1 MSVNTD
7 ILNGIIYGRV
17 EPHIYAFTTQ
27 TVPNYLKVGDTY
39 RPVQVRLAEWKKKY
53 ENLQQEFE
61 HTAKVSDDAYFRDYA
76 IHEYLENNDFHRI
89 RKEEFTEGV
98 YPSNEFFRDATGR
111 DVKEAIDDIQ
121 NSYDS
126 KDNRYAFYNA
136 EDHLPLGE
144 MDYERNADWKPRK
157 NQQDVI
163 DRFKEAVKAGR
174 TNLLMYAVMRF
185 GKSFTALC
193 CAKEIG
199 ARLVVVVCG
208 KTAVRDEWKINV
220 QRPEILDG
228 YHFVTTDTLRADPNA
243 VTGMLAE
250 QKRVVVFLTLQDLLG
265 DDVKDRHKDLFV
277 HNQQGD
283 IDLLI
288 IDESH
293 FAARSQE
300 TGKVLNGLKKE
311 TTKSELD
318 AYDQD
323 YIDLEEPVKLFA
335 PKVKLHLS
343 GTPYRILM
351 DGEFQEEDVIAFV
364 QYNDIIDEQQKWD
377 NDNLDKDEWENP
389 YYGFPQ
395 MVRFAFNLNQ
405 SSINRL
411 NELRNEGVEYRL
423 NTLLCTNSLSKTGDK
438 HFVYGNEVLDLLK
451 AIDGSKEDENIFSFL
466 DYGRIQEGKM
476 CRHIVMVLPFRAS
489 CDAMKELL
497 SNNDFAHLG
506 EYEVLNLAGFGC
518 PQKYSGTDYAH
529 KIKEDIRAFESRGK
543 KTITLTVGKM
553 LTGSTVREWD
563 TMIFLKDASSPQEYD
578 QAIFRLQSQYVKT
591 IKSEDGEEIRCNM
604 KPQTLLV
611 DFDPTRMFVMQN
623 RKSLVSNV
631 NTSMRGNEEL
641 TARLQ
646 RDLEISPIIWLNKGK
661 LQEVV
666 PTNIIDAVRRY
677 SANKSVMDETLDV
690 IVDDGVFDDARLKT
704 LIGKEKEFSTSGNVF
719 KTKPNEGEG
728 DNVNVDEVNPPAT
741 DETPDNQAQQPK
753 EKIEDSELKSLR
765 KKLQTYYFK
774 LLLFAYLSDAE
785 EKTLKDINERMENSE
800 DGKRIAGHL
809 QLDVNLV
816 KLIREKIHPMALNE
830 LENKISNIDD
840 LGEDVDAE
848 VQGAFR
854 RFSRL
859 SSSEITT
866 PEWLADEMVGV
877 LPDDVTSNSKFLNI
891 AGKIGEFEYSICKKY
906 GDEVKKNIFT
916 IPTSGLTYECTRKM
930 FRFLGIP
937 VENIFSDFTSYDLI
951 DETKKEDIM
960 KRLKNIGFDVALGNP
975 PYQDN
980 QASDDNRINRAFASA
995 IYPSIINVSRGLN
1008 TKYISMI
1015 TPSRWMTKTGQ
1026 GVSPEWVD
1034 EMIATNH
1041 FMIINDFYDAL
1052 NCFKNVEIKGGVSYF
1067 LYNKEYDGKCMYSL
1081 HQNGINS
1088 SNYDYL
1094 NALSAGIVIRDTMA
1108 PRIIKKLM
1116 AIEGENYI
1124 NNSFSKYVGPQ
1135 HFFDKNGLLTTSWR
1149 GFKLQ
1154 RDEEYS
1160 IKYYLNRQ
1168 VLSDGEAWIK
1178 LADIPKNADAL
1189 NQHKIFLSK
1198 AYNGGDSF
1206 PHQIIGKAFYGEPNS
1221 VCSQTYLIIGYDAN
1235 FTKTICEHIISYMK
1249 TRFFR
1254 YMVFIKKKTQDNPSS
1269 VFQFVPLQD
1278 FTINSD
1284 IDWSKPIPEVD
1295 KQLYSKYG
1303 LTEDEIDF
1311 IETMIK
1317 PME

>member
-7 ILNGIIYGRV
+7 ILNGVIYGRV

-53 ENLQQEFE
+53 ENLQKEFE
-61 HTAKVSDDAYFRDYA
+61 HTAKVSNDTYFRDYA

-89 RKEEFTEGV
+89 QKEEFTEGV
-98 YPSNEFFRDATGR
+98 YPSNEFFRDATSK
-111 DVKEAIDDIQ
+111 DVKDAIDDIR
-121 NSYDS
+121 NSFEN
-126 KDNRYAFYNA
+126 KDNRYAFYNT

-144 MDYERNADWKPRK
+144 MDYERNAEWTPRD
-157 NQQDVI
+157 NQKAVI
-163 DRFKEAVKAGR
+163 QKFKEAVKAGR

-193 CAKEIG
+193 CAKEMD
-199 ARLVVVVCG
+199 AKLVIVVCG

-220 QRPEILDG
+220 QRPKILDG

-243 VTGMLAE
+243 ISRMLAE

-265 DDVKDRHKDLFV
+265 DDVKERHKDLFI

-300 TGKVLNGLKKE
+300 TGKVLNGLNKE
-311 TTKSELD
+311 TSKSELD

-323 YIDLEEPVKLFA
+323 FIDLEEPVKLFT

-351 DGEFQEEDVIAFV
+351 DGEFQEEDIIAFV
-364 QYNDIIDEQQKWD
+364 QYNDIIDEQHKWD
-377 NDNLDKDEWENP
+377 NENLDKDEWENP

-466 DYGRIQEGKM
+466 NYDRIQKGKM

-497 SNNDFAHLG
+497 SNNDFANLG

-518 PQKYSGTDYAH
+518 PQKYSGPDYAN
-529 KIKEDIRAFESRGK
+529 KIKEDIRAFDSKGK

-623 RKSLVSNV
+623 RKSLISNV
-631 NTSMRGNEEL
+631 NTSIRGNEEL
-641 TARLQ
+641 TTRLKH
-646 RDLEISPIIWLNKGK
+646 DLEISPIIWLNKGK
-661 LQEVV
+661 LQKVV
-666 PTNIIDAVRRY
+666 PTNIIDAVRQY

-690 IVDDGVFDDARLKT
+690 IVDDGVFDDAKLKT
-704 LIGKEKEFSTSGNVF
+704 LIEKEKEFSTSGNVF

-728 DNVNVDEVNPPAT
+728 DDVNVDDMNPPTT
-741 DETPDNQAQQPK
+741 DGTPDNQAQQPK

-785 EKTLKDINERMENSE
+785 EKTLKDIIGRIENSE
-800 DGKRIAGHL
+800 DGKRIAKHL
-809 QLDVNLV
+809 QLDVNLIR
-816 KLIREKIHPMALNE
+816 LIREKIHPMALNE

-840 LGEDVDAE
+840 LGEDVD
-848 VQGAFR
+848 VNIQGALHK
-854 RFSRL
+854 FSRL
-859 SSSEITT
+859 SNSEITT
-866 PEWLADEMVGV
+866 PEWLAQKMVDA
-877 LPDDVTSNSKFLNI
+877 LPDDVTADSRFLNI
-891 AGKIGEFEYSICKKY
+891 AGKIGEFEYAICKKY
-906 GDEVKKNIFT
+906 GDEVKKNIYT

-930 FRFLGIP
+930 CRMLGIP
-937 VENIFSDFTSYDLI
+937 VENVFTDFTSYDFI
-951 DETKKEDIM
+951 DKTKNKDIM
-960 KRLKNIGFDVALGNP
+960 EKLMSFGFDVAIGNP
-975 PYQDN
+975 PYDKEGKN
-980 QASDDNRINRAFASA
+980 TRNAPIYHLFYDASFKLT
-995 IYPSIINVSRGLN
+995 PK
-1008 TKYISMI
+1008 TMMI
-1015 TPSRWMTKTGQ
+1015 TPGRFLFNAGYTPDGWAEKMLDDRHLK
-1026 GVSPEWVD
+1026 
-1034 EMIATNH
+1034 
-1041 FMIINDFYDAL
+1041 L
-1052 NCFKNVEIKGGVSYF
+1052 VEYIEESSQIFPIELKGGIAITYRDI
-1067 LYNKEYDGKCMYSL
+1067 NKTYEKIGSFIKHKELGTILEKVYS
-1081 HQNGINS
+1081 N
-1088 SNYDYL
+1088 
-1094 NALSAGIVIRDTMA
+1094 
-1108 PRIIKKLM
+1108 
-1116 AIEGENYI
+1116 
-1124 NNSFSKYVGPQ
+1124 
-1135 HFFDKNGLLTTSWR
+1135 KNGLN
-1149 GFKLQ
+1149 
-1154 RDEEYS
+1154 E
-1160 IKYYLNRQ
+1160 
-1168 VLSDGEAWIK
+1168 
-1178 LADIPKNADAL
+1178 
-1189 NQHKIFLSK
+1189 
-1198 AYNGGDSF
+1198 
-1206 PHQIIGKAFYGEPNS
+1206 
-1221 VCSQTYLIIGYDAN
+1221 
-1235 FTKTICEHIISYMK
+1235 IISSQGLYK
-1249 TRFFR
+1249 FSEKVFEDYPNVLKVQGKGTKAKITSKSFENLPE
-1254 YMVFIKKKTQDNPSS
+1254 VFIDKPFVKDAVQILGLCKKRRVYKWISKFYLKPNDYCDKYNVLVPEANGSGTIGETLSNPIIAPPYVGHTDTFISIGCFNTSDEANACLKYVKTKFVRTMLATLKVTQHNSS
-1269 VFQFVPLQD
+1269 GTWKNVPLQD
-1278 FTINSD
+1278 FTSQSD
-1284 IDWSKPIPEVD
+1284 IDWTKSVAEID
-1295 KQLYSKYG
+1295 AQLYAKYG
-1303 LTEDEIDF
+1303 LSKDEINF
-1311 IETMIK
+1311 IESIVK